1 MSDQEKLLAERCGA
15 LANKGELKPGFYFKV
30 DVVGPEE
37 REVLRLIKLVQ
48 DGERK
53 NVFNSGLFE
62 HVIGSHF
69 M

>member
-15 LANKGELKPGFYFKV
+15 LANKGLKPGFYFKV

-48 DGERK
+48 TGERK
-53 NVFNSGLFE
+53 NVFQTGIRENI
-62 HVIGSHF
+62 VGSSF
-69 M
+69 I